1 MNSLHYNYTSV
12 VVEYNLQAGSQF
24 GVASPPYYFV
34 LSYIVTNE
42 VLAYL
47 SNSSV
52 TNSENT
58 LSTYCTCVY
67 SKCGSIKNTNI

>member
-1 MNSLHYNYTSV
+1 MNSLHYNFTSV

-24 GVASPPYYFV
+24 GVTSPTYYFV

-47 SNSSV
+47 SNSSIR
-52 TNSENT
+52 
-58 LSTYCTCVY
+58 YCRLP
-67 SKCGSIKNTNI
+67 NIFQDLF

>member
-1 MNSLHYNYTSV
+1 MNSLHHNCTSV
-12 VVEYNLQAGSQF
+12 VVVFNLQAGSQF

-47 SNSSV
+47 SNSRV

-58 LSTYCTCVY
+58 LSTYCTFVY
-67 SKCGSIKNTNI
+67 SKHESIKSTNI